1 MTETTRDHLVAT
13 AVAIMTVKGFNNT
26 GIAQILAEVNVPK
39 GSFYHYFKSKD
50 DLGFAIIEHYGHI
63 LRAHISD
70 YLQAAP
76 GRALVRLR
84 GYFEVL
90 ISYFS
95 ADFTNCNCLLGNLAQ
110 ELAMQNPAMRKAIYN
125 HYAAIE
131 QVFAQCLAE
140 AKREGDL
147 ATEVDEPRLAKILFS
162 SWEGCLVR
170 AKLEQSTA
178 PLQELLEIYFSSVL
192 KPQA

>member
-1 MTETTRDHLVAT
+1 MSETTRDQLVTT

-50 DLGFAIIEHYGHI
+50 DLGFAIIEHYGQTLRSHI
-63 LRAHISD
+63 ND
-70 YLQAAP
+70 YLQLASGP
-76 GRALVRLR
+76 ALVRLR
-84 GYFEVL
+84 SYFAALIGYFA
-90 ISYFS
+90 
-95 ADFTNCNCLLGNLAQ
+95 ADFSHCNCLLGNLAQ
-110 ELAMQNPAMRKAIYN
+110 ELALQNPDMRKAIYG

-131 QVFAQCLAE
+131 QVIAQCLAE
-140 AKREGDL
+140 AKREGAL
-147 ATEVDEPRLAKILFS
+147 ALDADENRLAKILFS

-170 AKLEQSTA
+170 AKLEQSTG

-192 KPQA
+192 KPGV